1 MITEN
6 PAAFLQD
13 FGVPC
18 ACGVYAFTGI
28 LDQPD
33 EILSTGQTDVL
44 SRERVLTCLTS
55 DVQAGAI
62 VGGSALTVNGQPFK
76 VRAVLSL
83 DDGVFSTL
91 SLSK

>member
-6 PAAFLQD
+6 LEAFLQD

-18 ACGVYAFTGI
+18 SCGPYAFTGI

-33 EILSTGQTDVL
+33 EILSTGQTDVI
-44 SRERVLTCLTS
+44 SRERVLTCRTS
-55 DVQAGAI
+55 DVQAGGIA
-62 VGGSALTVNGQPFK
+62 GGSAVIANGQPFK
-76 VRAVLSL
+76 VRAVLSQ
-83 DDGVFSTL
+83 DDGAFSTL